1 MTSFKMW
8 LENTDQNDFKELQAV
23 WEDTFKALGIDGLSD
38 EDAAQHSLSKIIF
51 NQRSSENNNEFRGKR
66 AARKRLENG
75 QIFEKLNKINNP
87 EIKKNIE
94 DVRKWLDTDDAK
106 HAANASTTVS
116 TLLQKLFGQDNF
128 SKLIDS
134 NFPKI
139 DSSKAEVPMMS
150 PKKSLENQ
158 TEKPPLNN
166 VNAPPMTGTMDQPQ
180 VNPSQQMPP
189 VQNPMPPKPAG
200 AEMGLF

>member
-1 MTSFKMW
+1 MW

-139 DSSKAEVPMMS
+139 DSSKVPMMS

>member
-139 DSSKAEVPMMS
+139 DSSKVPMMS